1 MVDFN
6 LPLNDNKVESWLDDL
21 SELIDVNDDF
31 ISTDLDFLGSDGSDN
46 LVDSNRQ
53 ALTLNPSNIPNHRC
67 LTGRKKK
74 DAELSMSKNAVLARE
89 NRFKKKKF
97 IDDILRKN
105 KFLSGQ
111 NSHLKSK
118 CEKYDRNVYSL
129 RKEVSYLKNIIHNQS
144 TLSKLLKSIPS
155 LVKDQFDESS
165 DELIDVIDYNRNECP
180 DVRPPN
186 PSCGICLH
194 VANNT
199 VLLEMCH
206 SCSSKAQLAHK
217 NVMKLSN

>member
-1 MVDFN
+1 
-6 LPLNDNKVESWLDDL
+6 
-21 SELIDVNDDF
+21 
-31 ISTDLDFLGSDGSDN
+31 
-46 LVDSNRQ
+46 
-53 ALTLNPSNIPNHRC
+53 
-67 LTGRKKK
+67 
-74 DAELSMSKNAVLARE
+74 MSKNAVLARE

-217 NVMKLSN
+217 NWYQHFEKPLGQNILCLIYASGWKIYQHDMVMKRWHVLLVVPC